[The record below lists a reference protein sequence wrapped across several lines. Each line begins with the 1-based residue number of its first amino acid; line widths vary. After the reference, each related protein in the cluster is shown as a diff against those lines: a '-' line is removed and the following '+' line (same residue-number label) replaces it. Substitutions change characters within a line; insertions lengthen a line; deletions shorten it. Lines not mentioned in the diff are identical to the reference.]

1 MVQVA
6 ITAAEAAVSLT
17 ATLNDSET
25 ARLILEALPF
35 EGAAEVWGDETYF
48 EIPVTA
54 DAEDAQA
61 EVPSGT
67 VAYWPPGRALCIFFG
82 QTPYSPV
89 NVVGKIDGDETLFS
103 KVGSG
108 DTVTVERA

>member
-1 MVQVA
+1 MAQVK
-6 ITAAEAAVSLT
+6 ITAEKAGIALT
-17 ATLNDSET
+17 ATFNDSES
-25 ARLILEALPF
+25 ARQIFDALPLEA
-35 EGAAEVWGDETYF
+35 AANVWGDEIYF
-48 EIPVTA
+48 EIPVTTGE
-54 DAEDAQA
+54 EDAQA
-61 EVPSGT
+61 GVPSGT

-89 NVVGKIDGDETLFS
+89 NVFGEIDGDETLFS